1 MTVMMVLAVTA
12 CAPARAFGPR
22 PRPRLYEKP
31 IPSRRLLEAELAL
44 RELGPGGPAAA
55 GLLSD
60 GHWLGGEVEEDGD
73 EVEEDGDRR
82 RRRVDSVRFE
92 EYALRGESR
101 GASASAASE
110 GEGEDEDETY
120 AGEIGGGSASTRAGI
135 VPADSMEMMDA
146 STSRESEADARA
158 VAKSRRERLDA
169 AVEALLEER
178 RRTSPSEEMFEM
190 LRRESEKHVNPR
202 TGKPFVWGDTWMHS
216 RGGGVGTGRPESR
229 PRRFT
234 EDGAVEVMPAKGDAG
249 YALVPMSSDKRGLLE
264 FFDRCN
270 GPRWSNLRNWGV
282 GEPCANAWHGVACVG
297 GRVTELLLNLNNV
310 ACMGSLNVT
319 ALADHVHELLYVD
332 LSDNLFTGDLPDDL
346 FRMTRLQSLVLSGN
360 RITGTLSEKFGRL
373 KELRHI
379 DLSANGLHGPLPK
392 SIGELSRLE
401 VLYLGESGLENKN
414 DFVGPIPETWTG
426 LKSLRRLSL
435 AGNENIGG
443 ALPDWLLNNFDSLE
457 ELTLSKC
464 GLRGEFPTNIDQLKS
479 LRVLDVGENGLR
491 GTFPVE
497 SLSRLRHLKHVR
509 LAGNALSGPLTPSV
523 AGLREVEF
531 FDASSN
537 DLSGELPRELLGLPA
552 LEVLDVSGNAF
563 TGTLPT
569 PPSTTNLRI
578 LDADDNELTGAALDR
593 AFFKRAPHLR
603 FLRLS
608 RNRLRGA
615 IPDDAFEFAVE
626 MVELH
631 AAHNDLSGP
640 LPRSMGKMEKLAS
653 LRLNDNARL
662 GDAGGVPAT
671 LGDCASLVVVDL
683 SRTGLRGEI
692 PDGLFSRMRLLA
704 SVHLAS
710 NGFTGRVPPSLR
722 DATMLRR
729 VDLQRNAFTGAP
741 PAWFVEMEHLERVDL
756 THNRLTGPIPSAFY
770 DAKTKSVPRLGEYG
784 DRAAG
789 APRVLRLGGNP
800 FFCPI
805 PSWAKRVVGA
815 TCRYAEITSMAPT
828 TGSSAGGDVVTLDG
842 HGFPAA
848 LPDVGCLFGTE
859 TEHLWVP
866 ATERSE
872 TRVACVVPAAS
883 DLPKPPE
890 RQATGLAVSVRV
902 GTRDAG
908 PMTALGEL
916 FVYL

>member
-1 MTVMMVLAVTA
+1 
-12 CAPARAFGPR
+12 
-22 PRPRLYEKP
+22 
-31 IPSRRLLEAELAL
+31 
-44 RELGPGGPAAA
+44 
-55 GLLSD
+55 
-60 GHWLGGEVEEDGD
+60 
-73 EVEEDGDRR
+73 
-82 RRRVDSVRFE
+82 
-92 EYALRGESR
+92 
-101 GASASAASE
+101 
-110 GEGEDEDETY
+110 
-120 AGEIGGGSASTRAGI
+120 
-135 VPADSMEMMDA
+135 
-146 STSRESEADARA
+146 
-158 VAKSRRERLDA
+158 
-169 AVEALLEER
+169 
-178 RRTSPSEEMFEM
+178 
-190 LRRESEKHVNPR
+190 
-202 TGKPFVWGDTWMHS
+202 
-216 RGGGVGTGRPESR
+216 
-229 PRRFT
+229 
-234 EDGAVEVMPAKGDAG
+234 
-249 YALVPMSSDKRGLLE
+249 
-264 FFDRCN
+264 
-270 GPRWSNLRNWGV
+270 
-282 GEPCANAWHGVACVG
+282 
-297 GRVTELLLNLNNV
+297 
-310 ACMGSLNVT
+310 
-319 ALADHVHELLYVD
+319 
-332 LSDNLFTGDLPDDL
+332 
-346 FRMTRLQSLVLSGN
+346 
-360 RITGTLSEKFGRL
+360 
-373 KELRHI
+373 
-379 DLSANGLHGPLPK
+379 
-392 SIGELSRLE
+392 
-401 VLYLGESGLENKN
+401 
-414 DFVGPIPETWTG
+414 
-426 LKSLRRLSL
+426 
-435 AGNENIGG
+435 
-443 ALPDWLLNNFDSLE
+443 
-457 ELTLSKC
+457 
-464 GLRGEFPTNIDQLKS
+464 
-479 LRVLDVGENGLR
+479 
-491 GTFPVE
+491 
-497 SLSRLRHLKHVR
+497 
-509 LAGNALSGPLTPSV
+509 
-523 AGLREVEF
+523 
-531 FDASSN
+531 
-537 DLSGELPRELLGLPA
+537 
-552 LEVLDVSGNAF
+552 
-563 TGTLPT
+563 
-569 PPSTTNLRI
+569 
-578 LDADDNELTGAALDR
+578 
-593 AFFKRAPHLR
+593 
-603 FLRLS
+603 
-608 RNRLRGA
+608 
-615 IPDDAFEFAVE
+615 
-626 MVELH
+626 
-631 AAHNDLSGP
+631 
-640 LPRSMGKMEKLAS
+640 MGKMEKLAS

-789 APRVLRLGGNP
+789 APRVVRLGGNP